1 VGVPLTKGSMLRPCI
16 ATGYIWLFVV
26 FPFQGA
32 AQQDSSIG
40 EDSMRVGVASTRVVR
55 DISIAVHTYP
65 GNPSRLKTMA
75 RDLIFLREGE
85 PYSVQKLVS
94 TISAFEEC
102 KKFKSIHID
111 STGDAQSISFSF
123 TLEPFLFIRKINVTG
138 YFPLF
143 ESEILKVMSVRT
155 GSAYSEEVLEKQKVF
170 IEELYAREG
179 FIDAQV
185 QIAAQEYSGGEYV
198 DLHVTI
204 TKGLPLVLH
213 TIKLEG
219 NSAFSRL
226 LIKLRMTTFRKRLI
240 PFSSRRFVDPF
251 SSRRFV
257 EKNIADDIKQLTTFY
272 RKGRARKRFPEC
284 VITPHY
290 EIDSTQKRVT
300 VLLSVSEGPRYTMQ
314 YRKSD
319 GNRLKRRVKRKLRK
333 ELIIFEKGNRNDL
346 GLKKSVQNMKKQYKR
361 KGYINTHIS
370 LSDTIRTRRRNTE
383 RRVTFSVDEGP
394 RSVVSTLEMK
404 GNNYFTLKKIKKQLL
419 TREQKPFIEETFEKD
434 LLAIETLYRNF
445 GYQNA
450 IVSQTL
456 SFSDD
461 KSIVATAVDIRE
473 GKQTIIT
480 DMGVDSLFALP
491 ESKARK
497 VIRAKI
503 GDPLQRGLIKN
514 DRIALSAL
522 VAEEGYPY
530 VKIRSETTMN
540 SDSSQ
545 ARIVYRVQEGPKV
558 CMGNVYYSGNF
569 KTKKWVMKREIDI
582 ESGQP
587 FSLKEMLEG
596 QKELRNLNIFNSV
609 AYKTVGLKE
618 REDTVH
624 LFIELEEKKPYFIQT
639 GIGYESDIFWGRVK
653 GGDHNFLGLDKDV
666 SIGARITHLLGYRF
680 DLGLVQSRLFGF
692 RTKNI
697 TEIYVERILEQEHN
711 FGVMA
716 YGASLGITRRLF
728 SHVTSTAGFIFE
740 RRDQFKTGT
749 TSITIPSEEF
759 KPRNLITISP
769 SLTYDKRDSFTR
781 PKKGVFTTVSI
792 ALSKGVANSLDDFIQ
807 YEYDLRLYRTFL
819 RRFTFA
825 TIGRV
830 GYIDPLGNTDTIPRD
845 QLFFLGGTRDVRG
858 FRENELKIDE
868 IGNPVGGR
876 AVLSA
881 SVEARIDLGLN
892 FELPVFC
899 DIGRIDDHFRI
910 ASREEFRSSAGFG
923 LRYITPIG
931 PIGFLYGFK
940 VKQSKDEDLGKFHF
954 SLGYTF

>member
-1 VGVPLTKGSMLRPCI
+1 MGVPLTKGSMLRPCI
-16 ATGYIWLFVV
+16 VTGYIWLFVV

-40 EDSMRVGVASTRVVR
+40 DDSMRVGIASTRVVR

-75 RDLIFLREGE
+75 RDLIFLRKGE

-111 STGDAQSISFSF
+111 STIGAQSISFSF

-155 GSAYSEEVLEKQKVF
+155 GSVYSEEVLEKQKVF

-185 QIAAQEYSGGEYV
+185 QIAAQEYSGREYV

-204 TKGLPLVLH
+204 TKGLPLILH

-226 LIKLRMTTFRKRLI
+226 LIKRRMTTFRKRLI
-240 PFSSRRFVDPF
+240 PFR
-251 SSRRFV
+251 SRRFV
-257 EKNIADDIKQLTTFY
+257 EKNISEDIKQLITFY

-290 EIDSTQKRVT
+290 EIDSTRKRVT
-300 VLLSVSEGPRYTMQ
+300 ALLSVSEGPRYTIQ

-319 GNRLKRRVKRKLRK
+319 ATRLKRRVKRKLRK

-346 GLKKSVQNMKKQYKR
+346 GLRRSMQNMKKYYER
-361 KGYINTHIS
+361 KGYVNTHIS
-370 LSDTIRTRRRNTE
+370 YSDAIRTRRRNTE
-383 RRVTFSVDEGP
+383 RAVTFSVDEGT
-394 RSVVSTLEMK
+394 RSVVSTLEIK
-404 GNNYFTLKKIKKQLL
+404 GNNYFTLKKIKKQIL

-450 IVSQTL
+450 AVSQTL
-456 SFSDD
+456 SFSGD
-461 KSIVATAVDIRE
+461 KSIVAIAVDIRE

-497 VIRAKI
+497 VIQAKI

-522 VAEEGYPY
+522 IAEEGYPY

-545 ARIVYRVQEGPKV
+545 ARIIYRIQEGPKV
-558 CMGNVYYSGNF
+558 TMGNIYYAGNF

-609 AYKTVGLKE
+609 AYKAVGLKE

-639 GIGYESDIFWGRVK
+639 GIGYESDIFWGQIK

-697 TEIYVERILEQEHN
+697 TEIYIERILEQGHN

-716 YGASLGITRRLF
+716 YGASLGITRRLS
-728 SHVTSTAGFIFE
+728 SHVTSTAGFVFE
-740 RRDQFKTGT
+740 RRDQFKTGA
-749 TSITIPSEEF
+749 TSDTIPSEEF
-759 KPRNLITISP
+759 EPRNLITISP

-781 PKKGVFTTVSI
+781 PKKGVFTTLSI
-792 ALSKGVANSLDDFIQ
+792 ALSKGVVNSLDDFIQ
-807 YEYDLRLYRTFL
+807 CEYDLRLYRTFL
-819 RRFTFA
+819 GRFTFA

-830 GYIDPLGNTDTIPRD
+830 GYIYPLGNNTTIPRD

-858 FRENELKIDE
+858 FRENELQIDE
-868 IGNPVGGR
+868 TGNPVGGR

-881 SVEARIDLGLN
+881 SIEARIDLGLN
-892 FELPVFC
+892 FELPIFC

-910 ASREEFRSSAGFG
+910 ATRDEFRSSAGFG

-940 VKQSKDEDLGKFHF
+940 VKQRKGEDLGKFHF